1 MEVIE
6 WIVNSKLDSVVI
18 AIITSLLTGIIKIPI
33 KKLAQKTTVSEKITK
48 FITFLPLVFAFGITV
63 LRFYFFQKEI
73 VFNETFYTKW
83 LSAASF
89 SLAIYAFWE
98 KFVPSEKK
106 VLSKAE
112 INANSDL
119 IEEIKMVLNTNKVTA
134 SYEDA
139 DKIELSDNSD
149 NNSEKNK
156 LAQSKTKKIIL
167 TNKN

>member
-48 FITFLPLVFAFGITV
+48 FITFLPLVLAFGITV

-83 LSAASF
+83 LSAASL

-106 VLSKAE
+106 ILSTAE
-112 INANSDL
+112 INANLDL
-119 IEEIKMVLNTNKVTA
+119 IEGIKRALNTNKATV
-134 SYEDA
+134 SSEDA
-139 DKIELSDNSD
+139 GKIELEDNPI
-149 NNSEKNK
+149 NNSEQND
-156 LAQSKTKKIIL
+156 LAQSKTNKIIL